1 MQNDNIIKEI
11 DQPFYANI
19 CMDLRYA
26 YKYEEN
32 KREIKIGEEM
42 KYVNERSVPVIP
54 GPFRLLCPFRSI
66 PVFKRTEKLQTI

>member
-11 DQPFYANI
+11 DRPLFANI

-32 KREIKIGEEM
+32 EREIKIGEE
-42 KYVNERSVPVIP
+42 K
-54 GPFRLLCPFRSI
+54 
-66 PVFKRTEKLQTI
+66 K